1 MTEQHDVIV
10 VGAGPAGSATAFFL
24 AKQGVDVLLVDKS
37 EFPRDKTCGDAVLPR
52 ALQILDQMGL
62 LDDLKAAAHKADLF
76 RLYAPNGTLVET
88 PIPAADGVPPY
99 ALVVPRLKLD
109 AAIQQR
115 AVQAGA
121 KFQGESTVVDAV
133 AQAGNIVSVQLK
145 HAGKLR
151 ELHAKG
157 VVISTGAA
165 TRLLKTVGLLP
176 KRPSFMI
183 AARAYFEN
191 VADIKQQLELYFNR
205 ISLPGYGWMFPTSPT
220 AANIGVGYVGKPPA
234 SPRAGFED
242 FVADHPRMNEILG
255 EAEMAGPVRSY
266 PLRVDFHRSPKVRPG
281 MVAVGEAIGLVNPF
295 SGEGIDYALE
305 SGQIAAEVITEVL
318 MAGQPWTPAA
328 FRKYVRHLDKRF
340 RALFVFATW
349 ARRLYFNRPVL
360 NRIFRQGSSNQ
371 WVVDTLTRVALGSAR
386 PERAFSPRVIWGIAR
401 PNLQSTTTAS
411 RLS

>member
-1 MTEQHDVIV
+1 MIV

-37 EFPRDKTCGDAVLPR
+37 HFPRDKTCGDAVLPR
-52 ALQILDQMGL
+52 AVRILDEMGL
-62 LDDLKAAAHKADLF
+62 LDDLKATAQKADSF
-76 RLYAPNGTLVET
+76 RLHAPNGNVVET
-88 PIPAADGVPPY
+88 PIPAERGVPPY

-121 KFQGESTVVDAV
+121 IFQGKSTVVDAV
-133 AQAGNIVSVQLK
+133 AQAGNTVRVQIK
-145 HAGKLR
+145 RAGKLR

-157 VVISTGAA
+157 LVISTGAA
-165 TRLLKTVGLLP
+165 TRLLKSVGLLP

-191 VADIKQQLELYFNR
+191 VADIQQQLEMYFNH

-234 SPRAGFED
+234 SPRAGFEH
-242 FVADHPRMNEILG
+242 FVADHPRMKQILG
-255 EAEMAGPVRSY
+255 AAEMAGPVRSY
-266 PLRVDFHRSPKVRPG
+266 PLRVDFHYSPKVRPG

-295 SGEGIDYALE
+295 TGEGIDYALE
-305 SGQIAAEVITEVL
+305 SGQIAAAVIAEVL
-318 MAGQPWTPAA
+318 SAGQPWTPAA
-328 FRKYVRHLDKRF
+328 FRKYVHHLNKQF
-340 RALFVFATW
+340 RALFVYATW

-360 NRIFRQGSSNQ
+360 NRILRQGSSNQ
-371 WVVDTLTRVALGSAR
+371 RVVETLTRVALGSAR

-401 PNLQSTTTAS
+401 PNLQNTKTAS
-411 RLS
+411 HLS